1 MMDYES
7 FKGLVEGHFKE
18 FLPERLSGC
27 KVEIRPVYKINREE
41 DAVALVQPDM
51 RGMQSSPLLYI
62 SDMYERYQE
71 TGDARYTL
79 SEAAGRIEGLWRDQ
93 YTERLSLDEIR
104 SRIVMELVN
113 TEMNEGLLR
122 EAPNRPF
129 HDLSVIYK
137 IVSSV
142 EPGAVWSSRVTNS
155 IAKQMGMDEPAL
167 YEAAYKNTKRLFP
180 PMVIPIEGMVK
191 MLYEKAGEALPA
203 EFGGR
208 PEGEAVGGLPFYVIT
223 NRNNIDGAVSV
234 LYEDVLHGLAGR
246 LGADLYILPS
256 SINEMIALPAK
267 DIGLRELAGM
277 VEDINMMVV
286 PMEERL
292 SNQVYQYDRELRKVF
307 PAPAV
312 PARGIGMDIVEPSAA
327 GGRKEQA
334 R

>member
-27 KVEIRPVYKINREE
+27 KVEIKPVYKINREE
-41 DAVALVQPDM
+41 DAVGLAQSDM

-71 TGDARYTL
+71 TGDARHTL
-79 SEAAGRIEGLWRDQ
+79 SEAAGRIEGLWRNQ

-104 SRIVMELVN
+104 GRIVMELVN

-129 HDLSVIYK
+129 HDLSIIYK

-142 EPGAVWSSRVTNS
+142 GTGAVWSSRVTNS
-155 IAKQMGMDEPAL
+155 LAERMGMDEPSL
-167 YEAAYKNTKRLFP
+167 YEAAFKNTKRLFP
-180 PMVIPIEGMVK
+180 PMVIPIEDMVK
-191 MLYEKAGEALPA
+191 MLYEKTGEALPA
-203 EFGGR
+203 EFSGR
-208 PEGEAVGGLPFYVIT
+208 TDGETVEGLPFYVIT
-223 NRNNIDGAVSV
+223 NRNNINGAVSV
-234 LYEDVLHGLAGR
+234 LYEDILNDLAGR

-256 SINEMIALPAK
+256 SINEMLALSAEDMGP
-267 DIGLRELAGM
+267 RELAGI
-277 VEDINMMVV
+277 VEDINVMEV

-292 SNQVYQYDRELRKVF
+292 SNQVYQYDRELRTILPVSG
-307 PAPAV
+307 V
-312 PARGIGMDIVEPSAA
+312 PARGIGMDAA
-327 GGRKEQA
+327 GPSVASGIKGQA

>member
-7 FKGLVEGHFKE
+7 FKGLVAERFKE

-27 KVEIRPVYKINREE
+27 KAEIRPVYKINREE
-41 DAVALVQPDM
+41 DAVVLVRPDL
-51 RGMQSSPLLYI
+51 RDTQSSPLIYI
-62 SDMYERYQE
+62 SDMYERYRE
-71 TGDARYTL
+71 TGDVRYTL
-79 SEAAGRIEGLWRDQ
+79 SEAAGRMEALWRDQ

-104 SRIVMELVN
+104 GRIVMELVN
-113 TEMNEGLLR
+113 TEMNGSLLR
-122 EAPNRPF
+122 EVPSRPF
-129 HDLSVIYK
+129 NDLSIIYK

-155 IAKQMGMDEPAL
+155 LAKQMGMDEPEL

-191 MLYEKAGEALPA
+191 MLYENAGEALPA
-203 EFGGR
+203 ELDRRTDG
-208 PEGEAVGGLPFYVIT
+208 AVELLPFYVVT
-223 NRNNIDGAVSV
+223 NKNNIDGAVSV

-246 LGADLYILPS
+246 LGADLYLLPS

-267 DIGLRELAGM
+267 DIDPRELAGM
-277 VEDINMMVV
+277 VEDINMVVV
-286 PMEERL
+286 PTEEQL

-312 PARGIGMDIVEPSAA
+312 PARGIGMDIVEPSAIS
-327 GGRKEQA
+327 GIKGQA

>member
-1 MMDYES
+1 M
-7 FKGLVEGHFKE
+7 
-18 FLPERLSGC
+18 
-27 KVEIRPVYKINREE
+27 
-41 DAVALVQPDM
+41 
-51 RGMQSSPLLYI
+51 
-62 SDMYERYQE
+62 
-71 TGDARYTL
+71 
-79 SEAAGRIEGLWRDQ
+79 
-93 YTERLSLDEIR
+93 
-104 SRIVMELVN
+104 
-113 TEMNEGLLR
+113 
-122 EAPNRPF
+122 
-129 HDLSVIYK
+129 
-137 IVSSV
+137 
-142 EPGAVWSSRVTNS
+142 
-155 IAKQMGMDEPAL
+155 
-167 YEAAYKNTKRLFP
+167 
-180 PMVIPIEGMVK
+180 
-191 MLYEKAGEALPA
+191 
-203 EFGGR
+203 
-208 PEGEAVGGLPFYVIT
+208 IT
-223 NRNNIDGAVSV
+223 NRNTIAGAGSV